1 MSKLPLLILAISIAT
16 SAAAQ
21 DRDFSKVEI
30 KTVKVAG
37 PISMLQ
43 GAGGNIAISA
53 GEDGVAMIDDQFAP
67 LSPKIHAAIAALSP
81 KPVHFLINTHWHG
94 DHTGGNAQF
103 ADTATILANANI
115 RKRLVSGGEIAAA
128 HMKIEPAAKAALP
141 VVTFDQGLSLWWNG
155 EEIQAIHMGPGHT
168 DGDTVIWFKKSN
180 VVHMGDDFVTYAGFP
195 FVDLAS
201 GGSVQGLIAS
211 VDVVLGMIPA
221 DAKIIPGHGD
231 LATVADLKKYRAKL
245 DEMLG
250 IVKKGLAAGKSVEQ
264 LQKEKVLVAWDDP
277 TGKAFIKADQ
287 FIATIAEDLKPH
299 SR

>member
-1 MSKLPLLILAISIAT
+1 MSKLPLLILAVSSFATAT
-16 SAAAQ
+16 SAQ
-21 DRDFSKVEI
+21 DRDYSKVEI

-53 GEDGVAMIDDQFAP
+53 GEDGVAMVDDEFAP
-67 LSPKIHAAIAALSP
+67 LSPKIHAAIKALSP

-103 ADTATILANANI
+103 ADTATILANQNI
-115 RKRLVSGGEIAAA
+115 RKRLESGGEVKAAG
-128 HMKIEPAAKAALP
+128 MKVDPAPKAALP

-195 FVDLAS
+195 FVDLDS

-245 DEMLG
+245 DEIVG
-250 IVKKGLAAGKSVEQ
+250 IVKKGLAAGKTVEQ
-264 LQKEKVLVAWDDP
+264 LQKEKVLAAWEDP
-277 TGKAFIKADQ
+277 TGKAFVNGDK
-287 FIATIAEDLKPH
+287 FIATVAADLKKK
-299 SR
+299 

>member
-1 MSKLPLLILAISIAT
+1 MSKLSLLILAVSIAT

-21 DRDFSKVEI
+21 DFSKTEI

-43 GAGGNIAISA
+43 GAGGNIAVSA
-53 GEDGVAMIDDQFAP
+53 GEDGVAMIDDEFAP

-94 DHTGGNAQF
+94 DHTGGNAMF
-103 ADTATILANANI
+103 ADTAVILANQNI
-115 RKRLVSGGEIAAA
+115 RKRLVTGGEVAAF

-141 VVTFDQGLSLWWNG
+141 VVTFDQGISLWWNG
-155 EEIQAIHMGPGHT
+155 EEIQAVHMGPGHT

-195 FVDLAS
+195 FVDLDS
-201 GGSVQGLIAS
+201 GGSVQGLIAA

-231 LATVADLKKYRAKL
+231 LATVADLRKYRSKL
-245 DEMLG
+245 EEIVG
-250 IVKKGLAAGKSVEQ
+250 VVKKGLASGKTVEQ
-264 LQKEKVLVAWDDP
+264 LQKEKILAAWDDP
-277 TGKAFIKADQ
+277 TGKAGINGEK
-287 FIATIAEDLKPH
+287 FIAIVAADLKKPTK
-299 SR
+299 